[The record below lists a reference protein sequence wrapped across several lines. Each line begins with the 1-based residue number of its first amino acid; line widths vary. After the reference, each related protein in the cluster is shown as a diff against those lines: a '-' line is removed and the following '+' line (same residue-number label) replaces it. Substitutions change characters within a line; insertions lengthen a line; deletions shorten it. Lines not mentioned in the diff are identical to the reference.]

1 MSANFIELNEAA
13 EKLGVSTDELNE
25 MRLRGE
31 IYGVRDG
38 ASWKFKSSELERV
51 LEERGADESGGSSLD
66 LDDSDEGTS
75 SALDLGGEV
84 ADVNAPTAIGSLDD
98 FDEMGLPP
106 AESGPGTADEA
117 ESSSDLSLDD
127 SEGESSVDLMEGSG
141 SDLLDSGKELASGGS
156 DELGFE
162 GSDLSLSSEASLDES
177 KSGAPDRGSG
187 AELSIDDDDELALG
201 DDDELVLGGGTG
213 SGDVTGGTGD
223 TGINLTSPSDSGL
236 NLEEEPL
243 DLAGSSVSSLEL
255 PEDEE
260 DEILDLEG
268 FDGGSDMNL
277 QADEDFNLTPSGGE
291 AEDEEDSGSQ
301 VIALEDSEAFDEEA
315 TVLATGEEP
324 GTLDGE
330 AGVTA
335 EGFSGPQ
342 DAMAVPASAAPE
354 LPYSVYN
361 IVGLVVVALI
371 LALAGMLM
379 TDLIRHIW
387 SWDQPYSAS
396 TSLMDLMVNVFGLD
410 P

>member
-31 IYGVRDG
+31 IHGVRDG
-38 ASWKFKSSELERV
+38 ASWKFKSSEIERV
-51 LEERGADESGGSSLD
+51 LEDRGADESGGSSLD
-66 LDDSDEGTS
+66 LDDSDGGTS
-75 SALDLGGEV
+75 SALDLGGEA
-84 ADVNAPTAIGSLDD
+84 ADVDAPTAIGSLDD
-98 FDEMGLPP
+98 FDEMGLPSE
-106 AESGPGTADEA
+106 ESGPGTADEA
-117 ESSSDLSLDD
+117 ESSSDLALDD

-162 GSDLSLSSEASLDES
+162 GSDLSLSSGASLDES
-177 KSGAPDRGSG
+177 KSGAPERGSG

-201 DDDELVLGGGTG
+201 DDDELVLG

-268 FDGGSDMNL
+268 FDGGSDMSL

-330 AGVTA
+330 GGGTA

-342 DAMAVPASAAPE
+342 DAMAAPASAAPE

-361 IVGLVVVALI
+361 IVGLLVVALI

-379 TDLIRHIW
+379 TDLIRNIW